1 MIAVDT
7 NILIRLL
14 VNDPGQ
20 PQQVETARQ
29 HVKKE
34 GAVFIPQ
41 IVQVETVWVLESAY
55 KLARKQIFPVLEHL
69 DSNAAFTLQSS
80 SSFQRAMRQ
89 YIHGNADFSD
99 YLILAESQREHL
111 KLLTFDKKLGKQAGV
126 VLAKSASSE

>member
-20 PQQVETARQ
+20 PEQVEAARQ

-41 IVQVETVWVLESAY
+41 VVQVETVWVLESAY
-55 KLARKQIFPVLEHL
+55 KLVRRQIAPVLEHL
-69 DSNAAFTLQSS
+69 DSNAAYTLQNR
-80 SSFQRAMRQ
+80 SSFQRAMKL
-89 YIHGNADFSD
+89 YLKGNADFSD
-99 YLILAESQREHL
+99 YLILAESQQEKL
-111 KLLTFDKKLGKQAGV
+111 QLLTFDKKLGKQAGV
-126 VLAKSASSE
+126 ILAK

>member
-20 PQQVETARQ
+20 PEQVEAARQ

-41 IVQVETVWVLESAY
+41 VVQVETVWVLESAY
-55 KLARKQIFPVLEHL
+55 KLVRRQITPVLEHL
-69 DSNAAFTLQSS
+69 DSNAAYTLQNR
-80 SSFQRAMRQ
+80 SSFQRAMKL
-89 YIHGNADFSD
+89 YLKGNADFSD
-99 YLILAESQREHL
+99 YLILAESQQEKL
-111 KLLTFDKKLGKQAGV
+111 QLLTFDKKLGKQAGV
-126 VLAKSASSE
+126 ILAK

>member
-20 PQQVETARQ
+20 PEQVEAARQ

-41 IVQVETVWVLESAY
+41 VVQVETVWVLESAY
-55 KLARKQIFPVLEHL
+55 KLVRRQIAPVLEHL
-69 DSNAAFTLQSS
+69 DSNAAYTLQNR
-80 SSFQRAMRQ
+80 SSFQRAMKL
-89 YIHGNADFSD
+89 YLKGNTDFSD
-99 YLILAESQREHL
+99 YLILAESQQEKL
-111 KLLTFDKKLGKQAGV
+111 QLLTFDKKLGKQAGV
-126 VLAKSASSE
+126 ILAK

>member
-20 PQQVETARQ
+20 PEQVETARQ

-41 IVQVETVWVLESAY
+41 VVQVETVWVLESAY
-55 KLARKQIFPVLEHL
+55 KLVRRQIAPVLEHL
-69 DSNAAFTLQSS
+69 DSNAAYTLQNR
-80 SSFQRAMRQ
+80 SSFQRAMKL
-89 YIHGNADFSD
+89 YLKGNADFSD
-99 YLILAESQREHL
+99 YLILAESQQEKL
-111 KLLTFDKKLGKQAGV
+111 QLLTFDKKLGKQAGV
-126 VLAKSASSE
+126 ILAK

>member
-20 PQQVETARQ
+20 SEQVETARR

-55 KLARKQIFPVLEHL
+55 KLARRQIAPVLEHL
-69 DSNAAFTLQSS
+69 ERNAAYTLQNR
-80 SSFQRAMRQ
+80 SSFQRAMKL
-89 YIHGNADFSD
+89 YLKGSADFSD
-99 YLILAESQREHL
+99 YLILAENQQEKL
-111 KLLTFDKKLGKQAGV
+111 QLLTFDKKLGKQAGV
-126 VLAKSASSE
+126 VLAK

>member
-20 PQQVETARQ
+20 PEQVEAARQ

-41 IVQVETVWVLESAY
+41 VVQVETVWVLESAY
-55 KLARKQIFPVLEHL
+55 KLVRRQIAPVLEHL
-69 DSNAAFTLQSS
+69 DSNAAYTLQNR
-80 SSFQRAMRQ
+80 SSFQRAMKL
-89 YIHGNADFSD
+89 YLKGNADFSD
-99 YLILAESQREHL
+99 YLILAESQQEKL
-111 KLLTFDKKLGKQAGV
+111 QLLTFDKMLGKQAGV
-126 VLAKSASSE
+126 ILAK

>member
-1 MIAVDT
+1 MIAIDT

-20 PQQVETARQ
+20 PEQVEAARQ

-55 KLARKQIFPVLEHL
+55 KLSRKQIFPVLEHL
-69 DSNAAFTLQSS
+69 YSNAAFTLQNS
-80 SSFQRAMRQ
+80 SSFQWAMRQ

-111 KLLTFDKKLGKQAGV
+111 NLLTFDKKLGKQAGV
-126 VLAKSASSE
+126 VLAKLTSSE